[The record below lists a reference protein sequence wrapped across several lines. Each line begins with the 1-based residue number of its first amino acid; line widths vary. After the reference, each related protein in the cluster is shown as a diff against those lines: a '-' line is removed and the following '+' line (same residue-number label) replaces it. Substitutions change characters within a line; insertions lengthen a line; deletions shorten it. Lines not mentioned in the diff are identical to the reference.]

1 MSGETEPVRMYF
13 AFRSPYSWM
22 AAERI
27 ARDGIAI
34 DPIAFVKPPADTP
47 PPNPITSPAKG
58 AYVARDVVRLAKRL
72 GFDFQLPDPFD
83 IDFVRPNNVFQ
94 LAKEEDK
101 ALQFMLAAYRARFV
115 GGRNISEDDVLCD
128 IAVEAG
134 LDPDASLVA
143 ADSADLRD
151 RSLLDLEKTLETD
164 RPFGVPF
171 FVFRGEPFWGQDRID
186 LLLEAVRDAG
196 AQVGAP

>member
-1 MSGETEPVRMYF
+1 MDKSIEPVRLYF

-22 AAERI
+22 ATERI
-27 ARDGIAI
+27 AQAGISV

-72 GFDFQLPDPFD
+72 SFDFALPDPFD
-83 IDFVRPNNVFQ
+83 IDFARPNNVFQ

-101 ALQFMLAAYRARFV
+101 ALSFMLAAYRARFV
-115 GGRNISEDDVLCD
+115 GGRNISEDEVLCD

-134 LDPDASLVA
+134 LDPDATLVA
-143 ADSADLRD
+143 ADSADLRA
-151 RSLLDLEKTLETD
+151 RSLMELEKTLETD
-164 RPFGVPF
+164 QPFGVPF
-171 FVFRGEPFWGQDRID
+171 FVFQGEPFWGQDRVD
-186 LLLEAVRDAG
+186 LLLEAVRRAK
-196 AQVGAP
+196 A